1 MSRFVVRNRRTF
13 IGGSDA
19 RIIMGNDEAAL
30 IQLWRE
36 KRGEADPEE
45 PGICIVILSSTEDQE
60 VGLMGLRAG
69 ASGFLAKS
77 VGVEALPRA
86 LRGAKAGEAVVS
98 RRMAMRVIEG
108 LRKVRE
114 DGSGMRPVR
123 SRLTSR
129 EWEVLDLLC
138 DGRSTEDV
146 ADTLVLSAET
156 VRSHVKHVLGKL
168 GVHTRAEAVEAAER
182 LREEARRS
190 ADEQDQPAIDER
202 ELDRALR
209 SLGPRGNTTSG

>member
-1 MSRFVVRNRRTF
+1 
-13 IGGSDA
+13 
-19 RIIMGNDEAAL
+19 
-30 IQLWRE
+30 
-36 KRGEADPEE
+36 
-45 PGICIVILSSTEDQE
+45 
-60 VGLMGLRAG
+60 MGLRAG

-77 VGVEALPRA
+77 VGVDALPRA

-156 VRSHVKHVLGKL
+156 VRDQALATSGLGDRSPCSEPTAL
-168 GVHTRAEAVEAAER
+168 R
-182 LREEARRS
+182 LRVR
-190 ADEQDQPAIDER
+190 
-202 ELDRALR
+202 LWM
-209 SLGPRGNTTSG
+209 